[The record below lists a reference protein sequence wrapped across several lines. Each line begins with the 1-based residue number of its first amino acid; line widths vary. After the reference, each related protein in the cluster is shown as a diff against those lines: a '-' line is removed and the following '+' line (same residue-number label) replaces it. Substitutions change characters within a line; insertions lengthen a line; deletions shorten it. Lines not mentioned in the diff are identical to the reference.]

1 MIKFGIYL
9 AEIGV
14 IPDWM
19 LRIAARFLTRQRL
32 ADSQNAAEKLELI
45 EQLSKGGIAEKTDD
59 ANEQHYE
66 VPTEFFQL
74 VLGKHLKYSCNL
86 FEKVDLQ
93 DEAEQAMLDLYICL
107 LYTSDAAD
115 E

>member
-19 LRIAARFLTRQRL
+19 IRVAARLLTRQRL

-59 ANEQHYE
+59 ANDNITKC
-66 VPTEFFQL
+66 PPNSFSWCWANT
-74 VLGKHLKYSCNL
+74 
-86 FEKVDLQ
+86 
-93 DEAEQAMLDLYICL
+93 
-107 LYTSDAAD
+107 
-115 E
+115 